1 MVCCLLPCLMTSLS
15 TCNGSG
21 FLPTSAEQCC
31 FCLQA
36 VACVHAAGYVLGN
49 LTPQAILG
57 RRNGSTREVKLALSR
72 RALPSTGEPTL
83 LQGQWRLH
91 SMPPPGP

>member
-1 MVCCLLPCLMTSLS
+1 MVCSPLPCHMASLS
-15 TCNGSG
+15 ACSECG

-36 VACVHAAGYVLGN
+36 VASVHAAGYVLGD

-57 RRNGSTREVKLALSR
+57 RRSGHTIQVKLKLSGAALR
-72 RALPSTGEPTL
+72 STGEHAL
-83 LQGQWRLH
+83 RQGQH
-91 SMPPPGP
+91 SVSLPGP